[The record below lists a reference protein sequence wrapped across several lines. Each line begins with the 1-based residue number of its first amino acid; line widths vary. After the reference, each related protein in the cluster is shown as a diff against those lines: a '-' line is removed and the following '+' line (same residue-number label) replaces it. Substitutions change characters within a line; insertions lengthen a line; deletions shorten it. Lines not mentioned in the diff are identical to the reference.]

1 LNKKTLILINPSNQ
15 YRRGFALRQQSRQ
28 VPLGLGIIAALTP
41 ANWKIII
48 LDENIKPIRFRE
60 ADLVGI
66 TAFTSTALRAYEIAS
81 VYREKG
87 IPVVLGGIHV
97 SMLPDEALQYG
108 DAVVIGEAETSWPKV
123 MHDFEAGRLQKIYRS
138 PHADLSQYPIP
149 RHDLFHPSYL
159 FASIQTSRGCPM
171 DCDFCSVPAFNGH
184 RYRLRPVEAILN
196 EMETLPQKLIYFVDD
211 NITGYSKASEKHAQE
226 LFEGMIRRR
235 LKKEWFAQA
244 SLNISQNPELL
255 KLAARSGCK
264 MLLIGIE
271 AEDENAL
278 RDANKH
284 VNLALGTKT
293 YKHAFRTIHQAG
305 IAVLGAFIYG
315 MDSDT
320 PSALQNRTKF
330 IERSSVDVVQASA
343 MTPLP
348 GTRLFNRLQQENR
361 IIAHHTPYSWKYFH
375 FSDVV
380 FKPAK
385 MEAQELA
392 DNLWMAYQKIFS
404 KKSLRIKFLR
414 TLWNTKN
421 LRTAVWAWNSN
432 LNYRAV
438 SMEKPPVV
446 CYDLQNTS
454 SETDDIH

>member
-1 LNKKTLILINPSNQ
+1 MINPSNQ

-41 ANWKIII
+41 PNWKIII
-48 LDENIKPIRFRE
+48 LDENIKPFRFRE

-66 TAFTSTALRAYEIAS
+66 TTFTSTAQRAYEIAA
-81 VYREKG
+81 VYRGKG
-87 IPVVLGGIHV
+87 IPVVFGGIHV

-108 DAVVIGEAETSWPKV
+108 DAVVIGEAETSWPNV
-123 MHDFEAGRLQKIYRS
+123 MSDFEAGRLQRIYRG
-138 PHADLSQYPIP
+138 PHADLSQCPIP

-171 DCDFCSVPAFNGH
+171 DCDFCSVPVFNGH
-184 RYRLRPVEAILN
+184 SYRLRPVEAILD
-196 EMETLPQKLIYFVDD
+196 EMEALPQKLIYFVDD

-226 LFEGMIRRR
+226 LFEGMIRRG

-271 AEDENAL
+271 AENENAL
-278 RDANKH
+278 RDTNKH
-284 VNLALGTKT
+284 VNLTLGTKT

-320 PSALQNRTKF
+320 PSSLQARTKF
-330 IERSSVDVVQASA
+330 IVHSSVDVVQASA
-343 MTPLP
+343 ITPLP
-348 GTRLFNRLQQENR
+348 GTRLFKRLQQENR
-361 IIAHHTPYSWKYFH
+361 ILANHPPHSWKYFH

-380 FKPAK
+380 FRPAE
-385 MEAQELA
+385 MQAHELA

-404 KKSLRIKFLR
+404 LKTLRMKFLR

-421 LRTAVWAWNSN
+421 LRTSVWAWNSN

-438 SMEKPPVV
+438 SMEKPPAVGH
-446 CYDLQNTS
+446 DIQNTS
-454 SETDDIH
+454 SEADYIH

>member
-1 LNKKTLILINPSNQ
+1 
-15 YRRGFALRQQSRQ
+15 LRQQSRQ

-41 ANWKIII
+41 PNWKIII
-48 LDENIKPIRFRE
+48 LDENIKPFRFRE

-66 TAFTSTALRAYEIAS
+66 TTFTSTAQRAYEIAA
-81 VYREKG
+81 VYRGKG
-87 IPVVLGGIHV
+87 IPVVFGGIHV

-108 DAVVIGEAETSWPKV
+108 DAVVIGEAETSWPNV
-123 MHDFEAGRLQKIYRS
+123 MSDFEAGRLQRIYRG
-138 PHADLSQYPIP
+138 PHADLSQCPIP

-171 DCDFCSVPAFNGH
+171 DCDFCSVPVFNGH
-184 RYRLRPVEAILN
+184 SYRLRPVEAILD
-196 EMETLPQKLIYFVDD
+196 EMEALPQKLIYFVDD

-226 LFEGMIRRR
+226 LFEGMIRRG

-271 AEDENAL
+271 AENENAL
-278 RDANKH
+278 RDTNKH
-284 VNLALGTKT
+284 VNLTLGTKT

-320 PSALQNRTKF
+320 PSSLQARTKF
-330 IERSSVDVVQASA
+330 IVHSSVDVVQASA
-343 MTPLP
+343 ITPLP
-348 GTRLFNRLQQENR
+348 GTRLFKRLQQENR
-361 IIAHHTPYSWKYFH
+361 ILANHPPHSWKYFH

-380 FKPAK
+380 FRPAE
-385 MEAQELA
+385 MQAHELA

-404 KKSLRIKFLR
+404 LKTLRMKFLR

-421 LRTAVWAWNSN
+421 LRTSVWAWNSN

-438 SMEKPPVV
+438 SMEKPPAVGH
-446 CYDLQNTS
+446 DIQNTS
-454 SETDDIH
+454 SEADYIH